1 MTLDS
6 GRTTIRR
13 LNWTEYNLTVRDLL
27 GTSMTPAD
35 GFDVDSTNDN
45 FNTIG
50 DSLGISEGQAEE
62 LEGAASA
69 LSAELF
75 ALPATD
81 PRRTKVFVCTLT
93 TGAEATCARQI
104 LTAFARRAFRRPPAA
119 AELDSLMALSDKVR
133 VGGTYNDGLQ
143 AAITAILLSPHFI
156 YREETSVGVAA
167 NAAATPLNAYELATR
182 LSYFLWSSIPD
193 DALSASADSG
203 KLVSDPKELAA
214 QIDRM
219 LADPKA
225 VTLSSSFAKQWLA
238 LYRLDP
244 GITFVKSL
252 FPSFD
257 DNLRASAQQETAT
270 FFSHLISEN
279 LPLNT
284 LINAN
289 FTYANARLAQHYGLT
304 NGAPTGTALVK
315 VSLDGTPRAGLLTQA
330 SYLMGNAHPDVTAP
344 VLRGKYVLERLLC
357 VILGPPPP
365 GVVTTFNMGAAG
377 TTARAV
383 LEAHRADAACA
394 ACHNMLD
401 PLGIG
406 MENFDAIGA
415 YRTTDNGAPVDAHGM
430 YPGSGVAFSSAADL
444 SKLIAQDSRYPA
456 CVTKNLLTY
465 GTGRVFDASDA
476 MAYASAISQRAIAG
490 GAANWKSWI
499 AMVASSEA
507 FRTNRP
513 DDPQ

>member
-1 MTLDS
+1 MDS
-6 GRTTIRR
+6 
-13 LNWTEYNLTVRDLL
+13 
-27 GTSMTPAD
+27 
-35 GFDVDSTNDN
+35 
-45 FNTIG
+45 
-50 DSLGISEGQAEE
+50 
-62 LEGAASA
+62 
-69 LSAELF
+69 
-75 ALPATD
+75 
-81 PRRTKVFVCTLT
+81 
-93 TGAEATCARQI
+93 
-104 LTAFARRAFRRPPAA
+104 RRP
-119 AELDSLMALSDKVR
+119 
-133 VGGTYNDGLQ
+133 
-143 AAITAILLSPHFI
+143 SPPSCCLPI
-156 YREETSVGVAA
+156 SSYREETSIGVEECAA
-167 NAAATPLNAYELATR
+167 NAAAKPLNAYELATR

-203 KLVSDPKELAA
+203 KLVSDPNELAA

-315 VSLDGTPRAGLLTQA
+315 VSLAGTPRAGLLTQA
-330 SYLMGNAHPDVTAP
+330 SYLMGNAHPDVTA
-344 VLRGKYVLERLLC
+344 RSC
-357 VILGPPPP
+357 VAIGYSAPLVRHP
-365 GVVTTFNMGAAG
+365 G
-377 TTARAV
+377 TTAARCGYIV
-383 LEAHRADAACA
+383 QYGCRGYHRTGSSGSASRGCRVRRLPQHD
-394 ACHNMLD
+394 
-401 PLGIG
+401 GSSG
-406 MENFDAIGA
+406 
-415 YRTTDNGAPVDAHGM
+415 YRYGELRRHRCVSHADNGAPVDAHGT
-430 YPGSGVAFSSAADL
+430 YPGSAVAFSSAADL
-444 SKLIAQDSRYPA
+444 SQLIAQDSRYPRLRHQEPPDLRYWRGCSMRA
-456 CVTKNLLTY
+456 I
-465 GTGRVFDASDA
+465 A